1 MIVPVCASRDLKS
14 ELIRGYLKGRKA
26 GTSPYSGPAG
36 SPWRVLLAF
45 QIGMRL
51 S

>member
-1 MIVPVCASRDLKS
+1 MIVLVCASRDLKS
-14 ELIRGYLKGRKA
+14 ELIRGYLE
-26 GTSPYSGPAG
+26 GTSPYAGPAG
-36 SPWRVLLAF
+36 TPWRVLLAF